1 MAATPGRVD
10 KRRAPRVRVT
20 PRGELIDGAN
30 SIKVLLQDICDDGFQ
45 LLSSR
50 EFEAGEIYGLQ
61 FELSPGVS
69 IECSVEVRHS
79 GELGTGVKIL
89 SISDQCRRAIDRYL
103 QEYFS
108 HNVGRVDR
116 RK

>member
-1 MAATPGRVD
+1 MAATSGKVD

-20 PRGELIDGAN
+20 PRGELIDGENTA
-30 SIKVLLQDICDDGFQ
+30 KVLLQDICDDGFQ
-45 LLSSR
+45 LLCSR
-50 EFEAGEIYGLQ
+50 EFEPGEIHGLK
-61 FELSPGVS
+61 FELSPGTV
-69 IECSVEVRHS
+69 IECTVEIRHS
-79 GELGTGVKIL
+79 SELGTGVQIL

-116 RK
+116 